1 LLFVTSQDFGPCAD
15 STDVVGVPAAGSGVV
30 AGNGSG
36 STDVASQ
43 QTITAIGGAQQNP
56 CGSTA
61 ASLLFVNSND
71 WGRCAEGS
79 SISEG
84 SVSGVP
90 AGTGSSDL
98 ASQQTIT
105 AIGGAQQNP
114 CGSTAA
120 SLLFVTS
127 QDFGTCADGSSISE
141 GSVSGVPA
149 GTGSSDLASQQ
160 TVTLVGGMQQNPCGS
175 SAASLLFTTQQDF
188 GTCGDD
194 VAGAGSGSSVDTSDI
209 ASQQTVTLVGGMQQ
223 NACGSSAASLLFVTS
238 QDFGACGSGQPRQP
252 GQPGQP
258 GGDEPG
264 SGLPGV
270 SVSGVRVNGQ
280 PADEAPGPE
289 VAPGEPVDVTVT
301 VTNTGNTAID
311 QLGGSGGLSCRS
323 AKLAAGQSTTC
334 GVEYTPQSAGDY
346 TAQVSVTAVGPDG
359 SSSTAT
365 GVAYFVVTSNQPGQP
380 GEPGEPGLPSVAVSD
395 VVVNGQPADEAPGPE
410 VASGRPVN
418 VTVTVTNTGG
428 TDIDQLGGSGGLTCR
443 SAKLAA
449 GQSTTCGVQ
458 YTPRATGDYT
468 AQVSVTAVG
477 PDGSSSTATGV
488 AYFVVT
494 EPNGSQPGG
503 NQPGGNQPGSKLPG
517 VSMSNVRVN
526 GQPADETPGP
536 QVDPG
541 DPVNVTLTVTNTGGT
556 DIDQLGGS
564 GGLTCRS
571 AKLAAGQ
578 STTCGVEYT
587 PQSAGDYTA
596 QVSVTAVGPDGSS
609 STASVSVSFV
619 VTEPNGSQPGGN
631 QPGGN
636 QPGGNQPGSKLPG
649 VSMSNVRVNGHP
661 AGETPG
667 PQVDPGDPVNV
678 TVTVTNT
685 GGTDID
691 QLDGSGG
698 LTCRSAKLAAGQS
711 TTCGVEYTPQS
722 AGDYTAQVSV
732 TAVGPDGSSSTAS
745 VSVSFVVTEPNGS
758 QPGGNQPGGNQPGG
772 NQPGGNQPGGS
783 QPGGN
788 QPGGNQP
795 GGNQPGSKLPGVS
808 ISDPQVNGEPADQ
821 TPGPQVTR
829 GDQVN
834 LTVTVTNT
842 GGTDIDQLGGD
853 NGLDCQDSEL
863 AAGQST
869 TCGVQYTPRATGDY
883 TAQVSVTA
891 VGPDG
896 SSSTATE
903 SVSFVVTEPN
913 GSQPAGNQPGGNQPG
928 GNQPGGN
935 QPGSKLPGVSV
946 SHLRVNGQ
954 PANETTGPDV
964 PQGDQVKVTM
974 TVTNTGG
981 TEIDQLAG
989 DNGLTCQDGELA
1001 TGESTT
1007 CDVAYKPR
1015 ATGDYTTEV
1024 SVTAVA
1030 PNGSS
1035 TTATET
1041 VAFAVTEPNG
1051 SEPGGSQPGGNQPGG
1066 NQPGGNQPGG
1076 NQPGGNQPGGDQPG
1090 GNQPGS
1096 GLPGVSV
1103 SDAQVNG
1110 QPADEAPGPRVTR
1123 GDQVDVTVTVTNTG
1137 GTNIDQLG
1145 GDNGLACQDS
1155 ELAAGKSTTCGVEYT
1170 PRATGDYTTQVS
1182 VTASSPDGST
1192 STATEVV
1199 YFAVTDANGSQ
1210 PGGNQPGGNQPGGSQ
1225 PGGSQPGGNQPGGNS
1240 SGKGEL
1246 ELENPVINGTP
1257 AGSQPGPTVDPGATV
1272 QVNVSATNT
1281 GSGEVTN
1288 ITGQIPGGSLAC
1300 SRTEL
1305 APGDST
1311 LCTGEVT
1318 APQQAG
1324 GYVFGVG
1331 VSGTDANSGDP
1342 VGGSISAYFTAGGVP
1357 GSGGNGVGG
1366 SSGSGS
1372 QSGQGNGGD
1381 TSSDGNGTGSGG
1393 APYNSGN
1400 GRAGSAGQYGQVG
1413 TVPLGAA
1420 HAGYGPTTSSNGE
1433 LWAVAG
1439 AFVALMGAFGLVLVR
1454 RRYVAATAGD
1464 GGAR

>member
-1 LLFVTSQDFGPCAD
+1 LLFVNSNDWGRCADDAGVVGVPAAGSGVVAGNGSGSSDVASQQTITAIGGAQQNPCGSTAASLLFVTSQDFGPCAD

-71 WGRCAEGS
+71 WGRCADDAG
-79 SISEG
+79 
-84 SVSGVP
+84 VVGVP
-90 AGTGSSDL
+90 AAGSGVVAGNGSG
-98 ASQQTIT
+98 STQQTIT

-636 QPGGNQPGSKLPG
+636 QPGGNQPG
-649 VSMSNVRVNGHP
+649 
-661 AGETPG
+661 
-667 PQVDPGDPVNV
+667 
-678 TVTVTNT
+678 
-685 GGTDID
+685 
-691 QLDGSGG
+691 
-698 LTCRSAKLAAGQS
+698 
-711 TTCGVEYTPQS
+711 
-722 AGDYTAQVSV
+722 
-732 TAVGPDGSSSTAS
+732 
-745 VSVSFVVTEPNGS
+745 
-758 QPGGNQPGGNQPGG
+758 
-772 NQPGGNQPGGS
+772 GNQPGGS

-1225 PGGSQPGGNQPGGNS
+1225 PGGSQPGGSQPGGNQPGGNS